1 MSQGWRRGVPGS
13 ARITTDERASMRSPG
28 ADRGFANV
36 KRLLRSTDR
45 IALVGDVQSNGEMT
59 SASFDVSQCNLL
71 KPKQKSYGITSGC
84 SKIKTP
90 ERKPRSG
97 ATNHVKLLIS
107 YIRPGVKIKMKN
119 EKISLIYA
127 NGPAITHHRGSRGNA
142 DQMSGRWRSTK
153 IAS

>member
-1 MSQGWRRGVPGS
+1 MSQGWRPGVPGS
-13 ARITTDERASMRSPG
+13 ARIAMDERASLLSPG

-45 IALVGDVQSNGEMT
+45 IAFVGDVQSIGEMT
-59 SASFDVSQCNLL
+59 SASFDVSRCNLL
-71 KPKQKSYGITSGC
+71 KPKQKSYGITSEC

-90 ERKPRSG
+90 ERKHRSG

-107 YIRPGVKIKMKN
+107 YIRPGVKIKMKK

-127 NGPAITHHRGSRGNA
+127 NGPAITHHGSSRGNA
-142 DQMSGRWRSTK
+142 DQMSGC
-153 IAS
+153 